1 MQKYSN
7 ARARLSENGD
17 IERILD
23 GAKACIADRGF
34 EQTRME
40 HIAAEAD
47 MSRATLYRRFAGKDE
62 VFAAL
67 LDREAFPFVARA
79 RAIAGEPRTIAERI
93 ETILCFA
100 IDEFGRHD
108 WLSREMESG
117 FSPQALEILNAADR
131 KTAEHALLPLLREG
145 MAAGEILDALP
156 SKEIVEWIFRQL
168 VSISVLDVSLADKH
182 MRVRLLV
189 MPVLA
194 QRSGRA

>member
-7 ARARLSENGD
+7 ARARLSETDD

-23 GAKACIADRGF
+23 GAKACVARLGF
-34 EQTRME
+34 ERTRME
-40 HIAAEAD
+40 YIAAEAGI
-47 MSRATLYRRFAGKDE
+47 SRATLYRRFAGKEE

-67 LDREAFPFVARA
+67 LDREALPFIARA
-79 RAIAGEPRTIAERI
+79 RVIAAESCGIAERI

-108 WLSREMESG
+108 WLSREMTSG
-117 FSPQALEILNAADR
+117 LSSQSLGILNAADR
-131 KTAEHALLPLLREG
+131 KAAEYAMLPLLREG

-156 SKEIVEWIFRQL
+156 SDELVEWIFRQL
-168 VSISVLDVSLADKH
+168 VSISVLDIDRAAKH
-182 MRVRLLV
+182 LRVRLLI

-194 QRSGRA
+194 SASARA